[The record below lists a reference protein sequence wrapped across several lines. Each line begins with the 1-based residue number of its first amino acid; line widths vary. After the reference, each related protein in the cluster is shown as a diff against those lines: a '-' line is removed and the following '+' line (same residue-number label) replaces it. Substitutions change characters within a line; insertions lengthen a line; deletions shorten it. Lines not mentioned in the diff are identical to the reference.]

1 MIKPE
6 DFKAM
11 VEQLTEGVALSV
23 EQAKQLTD
31 TIKHMDIQLIISQN
45 ALQLS
50 IQNLAIIVPHIASDV
65 LAKAGR
71 TDQKIKK
78 KIAELAAQAVANCE
92 DSVQTY
98 LINSSMEA
106 VKMFDLP
113 LDEFIAQP
121 EIKEDPYAGE
131 APHNHD

>member
-6 DFKAM
+6 EFKAI
-11 VEQLTEGVALSV
+11 VGQIEAGIVLSV
-23 EQAKQLTD
+23 EEATKLID

-50 IQNLAIIVPHIASDV
+50 MQNLSIIVPHIASDV

-98 LINSSMEA
+98 LINSSLEA
-106 VKMFDLP
+106 VKMFNLNI
-113 LDEFIAQP
+113 DEFIAQP
-121 EIKEDPYAGE
+121 ESQEDPYAEG
-131 APHNHD
+131 ASHNHD

>member
-50 IQNLAIIVPHIASDV
+50 IQNLAIIVPHIANDV

>member
-6 DFKAM
+6 EFKAI
-11 VEQLTEGVALSV
+11 VEQIEAGIVLSV
-23 EQAKQLTD
+23 EEATKLVD
-31 TIKHMDIQLIISQN
+31 TIKHMDVQLMIAQN

-98 LINSSMEA
+98 LINSSLEA
-106 VKMFDLP
+106 VKMFNLA

-121 EIKEDPYAGE
+121 ETQEDPYAGE